1 MPTKRFSLEHGGP
14 KRLEVSWKMMWKDVK
29 IKLDGVEIGS
39 IQNQKEF
46 TNGRDFTLAD
56 GSKLNI
62 KLTRR
67 LLSLDIQLLRD
78 GKPIPRSVS
87 DPAQVLK
94 SSYGTI
100 FFIGGLNILLG
111 FWALLDENMFLHKYI
126 AEGVFNIFYGCVF
139 LILVLFVKNRSAIAL
154 GVAIVIFAI
163 DGLLSLLNA
172 SSTIVTVM
180 MARIGFLLLM
190 AQGFGAIRELKEEE
204 KK

>member
-1 MPTKRFSLEHGGP
+1 LEHGGP

>member
-1 MPTKRFSLEHGGP
+1 MPTKRFSLERGGP
-14 KRLEVSWKMMWKDVK
+14 KRLEVSWKMFWGD
-29 IKLDGVEIGS
+29 IRIRLDGTEIGS
-39 IQNQKEF
+39 IQNQKEL
-46 TNGRDFTLAD
+46 TEGRDFTLPD
-56 GSKLNI
+56 GSKLNV
-62 KLTRR
+62 KLSRR
-67 LLSLDIQLLRD
+67 ILTLDIQLLRD
-78 GKPIPRSVS
+78 GKPVPGSTS

-94 SSYGTI
+94 SSYGPI

-126 AEGVFNIFYGCVF
+126 ADGVFNIFYGCVF

-154 GVAIVIFAI
+154 GIAIVIFAI
-163 DGLLSLLNA
+163 DSLLSLSTV

-190 AQGFGAIRELKEEE
+190 AQGFGAIRELKKED